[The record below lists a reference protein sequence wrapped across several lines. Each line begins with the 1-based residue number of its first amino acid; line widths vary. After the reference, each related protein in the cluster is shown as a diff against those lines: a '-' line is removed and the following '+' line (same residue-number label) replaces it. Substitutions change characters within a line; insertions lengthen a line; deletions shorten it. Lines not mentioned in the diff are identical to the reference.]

1 MKLQDKL
8 IEILQKKTITLTWGC
23 QAENHVGMQ
32 KVGNGLSD
40 NGFTNENL
48 IFVKYFLTYFYQ
60 FKLE

>member
-1 MKLQDKL
+1 MTL
-8 IEILQKKTITLTWGC
+8 LQKKTITLTWGC

-48 IFVKYFLTYFYQ
+48 IFVKNIFEVKILSVNYMT
-60 FKLE
+60 